1 MDLID
6 RYLIAVRRQLP
17 RDSQDDIVRELG
29 DSLRSEAEDRERE
42 LGHPLSVEEQSA
54 LLKKR
59 GHPWLMASRF
69 LPQQQ
74 LIGPAL
80 FPYYRQAL
88 KLVVFWV
95 VLPIVLVGGAMNAI
109 YSADPSGVWVR
120 VLGSAWNGAIYA
132 VGIVTIVFAILDHE
146 KLRITALDSWK
157 PENLPEPQPGRPIP
171 RSETVMGLV
180 FTLSFL
186 IWWIDLVRV
195 PDFWFYAG
203 ESLHLEAAPIWRT
216 LYYPILA
223 SLIASA
229 GVYLI
234 DLIRPWRTLTVS
246 ALDLVINL
254 ANLAIITMILRAG
267 HYVDVSGS
275 ADQAAGLA
283 RADYWLNT
291 IIGVAFLTVGAAT
304 IFDVLNEIWKMTK
317 ARGNSTVAC

>member
-1 MDLID
+1 MT
-6 RYLIAVRRQLP
+6 
-17 RDSQDDIVRELG
+17 
-29 DSLRSEAEDRERE
+29 EAE
-42 LGHPLSVEEQSA
+42 QAA

-59 GHPWLMASRF
+59 GHPWLMASKY

-88 KLVVFWV
+88 KIVVFWV
-95 VLPIVLVGGAMNAI
+95 VLPIVLFGGAMHAI
-109 YSADPSGVWVR
+109 YSADPSAVWGR

-180 FTLSFL
+180 FTLTFL

-203 ESLHLEAAPIWRT
+203 ESVRLKPASIWRT

-223 SLIASA
+223 SLIASV

-234 DLIRPWRTLTVS
+234 DLVRPWRTITVS
-246 ALDLVINL
+246 AVDLVINL
-254 ANLAIITMILRAG
+254 ANVAIITVILRAG

-283 RADYWLNT
+283 RADDWLNT
-291 IIGVAFLTVGAAT
+291 IIGVVFLTVGAAT
-304 IFDVLNEIWKMTK
+304 IFEVLNEIWKMTK
-317 ARGNSTVAC
+317 ARGSSTVAC